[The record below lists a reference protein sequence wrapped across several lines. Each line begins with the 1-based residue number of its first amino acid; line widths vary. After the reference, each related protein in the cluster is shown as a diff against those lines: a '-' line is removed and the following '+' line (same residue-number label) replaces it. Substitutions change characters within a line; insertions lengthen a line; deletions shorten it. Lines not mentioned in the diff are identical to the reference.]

1 MWGLC
6 WEPPIHMDAIPQQ
19 TLMHYTKN
27 VQTYTKH
34 IQRIYKHYRK
44 NVQIILKVVCTL
56 LNYFGF
62 IYGLEKMHMSQ
73 KYYCS
78 WSYKN
83 YLGKWILITSELVKG
98 KSKGVE
104 FGESVVG
111 GNCCGFCWSEMH
123 FHWKWKWAFKVES
136 ESEIA

>member
-44 NVQIILKVVCTL
+44 NVQIILKLIVYKLYVLSLIILDLYTDVYVPKAL
-56 LNYFGF
+56 LLLKLLKLSGQMNLDNF
-62 IYGLEKMHMSQ
+62 
-73 KYYCS
+73 
-78 WSYKN
+78 
-83 YLGKWILITSELVKG
+83 
-98 KSKGVE
+98 
-104 FGESVVG
+104 
-111 GNCCGFCWSEMH
+111 
-123 FHWKWKWAFKVES
+123 
-136 ESEIA
+136 

>member
-44 NVQIILKVVCTL
+44 NVQIILKLIVYKLYVLSLIILDLYTDWKKCIYVAKIL
-56 LNYFGF
+56 L
-62 IYGLEKMHMSQ
+62 LLK
-73 KYYCS
+73 
-78 WSYKN
+78 
-83 YLGKWILITSELVKG
+83 ILKLSGQMNLDN
-98 KSKGVE
+98 
-104 FGESVVG
+104 F
-111 GNCCGFCWSEMH
+111 
-123 FHWKWKWAFKVES
+123 
-136 ESEIA
+136 

>member
-44 NVQIILKVVCTL
+44 NVQIIIKLIVYKLYVLSLIILDLYTDWKKCICPKNT
-56 LNYFGF
+56 
-62 IYGLEKMHMSQ
+62 IALEDIKII
-73 KYYCS
+73 
-78 WSYKN
+78 WAN
-83 YLGKWILITSELVKG
+83 
-98 KSKGVE
+98 
-104 FGESVVG
+104 ES
-111 GNCCGFCWSEMH
+111 
-123 FHWKWKWAFKVES
+123 
-136 ESEIA
+136 